1 MERSPDLEMGTIN
14 QKKPCAYTHTA
25 ACSGHRHRE
34 SATVDLDP
42 RDASQPH
49 RQQRAL
55 VPRKCGLG
63 KVHGV
68 RLLRRRC
75 QADADQVHL
84 PPLELAV
91 GPGEADL
98 HAPRPSGRR
107 RHGQDLHLAEDGH
120 EGLAVARN
128 DAARMAADPLG
139 KAVAHRLRQHGAE
152 AAANRIAA
160 DAELAGE
167 ALGGAVHGQ
176 HVAREHFGQDL
187 IPIGRRRR
195 GAPAAPRAHR
205 RRPHA
210 AAPPAPFPPYA
221 TEHRLREHRCGHLG
235 APRRPWRHAEAAH
248 RRRLLPPRVRVLPE
262 ADEVVDAP
270 GDAAV
275 GHVVEH
281 RADDVADGVAEA
293 QAQHARRQRPAIPI
307 CSASG
312 DGICEPLV
320 VLGSG
325 EELDER
331 SAP

>member
-107 RHGQDLHLAEDGH
+107 RHGQDLHLGRGEAPPEFRYRPFTSSSSLNPPSPEREAHKGAFFLGYKLGSNSMEDPHKVDEGGGGATSARSPKVGRLKH
-120 EGLAVARN
+120 VAGFGLAELRFAPTSRVGPAQ
-128 DAARMAADPLG
+128 DQQVQL
-139 KAVAHRLRQHGAE
+139 HR
-152 AAANRIAA
+152 
-160 DAELAGE
+160 
-167 ALGGAVHGQ
+167 VKKPPFFC
-176 HVAREHFGQDL
+176 V
-187 IPIGRRRR
+187 
-195 GAPAAPRAHR
+195 APRSR
-205 RRPHA
+205 
-210 AAPPAPFPPYA
+210 A
-221 TEHRLREHRCGHLG
+221 TH
-235 APRRPWRHAEAAH
+235 
-248 RRRLLPPRVRVLPE
+248 
-262 ADEVVDAP
+262 
-270 GDAAV
+270 
-275 GHVVEH
+275 
-281 RADDVADGVAEA
+281 
-293 QAQHARRQRPAIPI
+293 I
-307 CSASG
+307 CAS
-312 DGICEPLV
+312 PTL
-320 VLGSG
+320 
-325 EELDER
+325 
-331 SAP
+331 